1 MAAASLLYS
10 PPLATARKGEG
21 RRGWGMGDGVAARR
35 SSSRHAPRSSAMA
48 REGEGRREK
57 DMGDGVAARRPWL
70 GKERDKGEGDGGS
83 QLVDRD
89 LLPDAA
95 APDA

>member
-35 SSSRHAPRSSAMA
+35 SSSRHAPRSSTTL
-48 REGEGRREK
+48 GEGRRRDMDGSATPRGEKEK
-57 DMGDGVAARRPWL
+57 DKEKDGVHL
-70 GKERDKGEGDGGS
+70 
-83 QLVDRD
+83 DRD